1 MNGEITTNQDCL
13 HKMKFDKNTI
23 CNNIKKARPQE
34 LMLITTLLA
43 DKNTKKHA
51 LIEIEKILN
60 KGSYDI
66 ITIKK

>member
-1 MNGEITTNQDCL
+1 
-13 HKMKFDKNTI
+13 MKFDKNTI